1 MQTEKPIN
9 DITEQNDE
17 NPEDMQIEQQSNQK
31 DKIIGNTDENRKV
44 NNDTQEQM
52 DVNVQKDSDKPKR
65 RISTHGTNAAKTANK
80 LLCHAKSKIKGSWE
94 FVNKQRAERAKATKC
109 FVCGKPN
116 KTLQELELHVWRKH
130 KAYHYKCTY
139 CRKKYLTRAG
149 RNKHEMYHTIGYH
162 FKFKK
167 CKKTFMFEGQYDEH
181 MSVHT
186 KDNRYIC
193 RKKGCRKDY
202 GSTHARN
209 YHERQH
215 SAKAV
220 YCSFR
225 ENPKGKKCN
234 QQFFSKQHLD
244 QHYQGTHGE
253 GWHSKC
259 GKHFS
264 WPAQCTVHDKA
275 CTECKE
281 IKKQQAKQKWKKKQ

>member
-1 MQTEKPIN
+1 
-9 DITEQNDE
+9 
-17 NPEDMQIEQQSNQK
+17 
-31 DKIIGNTDENRKV
+31 
-44 NNDTQEQM
+44 
-52 DVNVQKDSDKPKR
+52 
-65 RISTHGTNAAKTANK
+65 
-80 LLCHAKSKIKGSWE
+80 
-94 FVNKQRAERAKATKC
+94 
-109 FVCGKPN
+109 
-116 KTLQELELHVWRKH
+116 
-130 KAYHYKCTY
+130 
-139 CRKKYLTRAG
+139 
-149 RNKHEMYHTIGYH
+149 MYHTIGYH
-162 FKFKK
+162 FKCTK
-167 CKKTFMFEGQYDEH
+167 CKKTFMFKSQYDEH

-202 GSTHARN
+202 GSTRARN

-259 GKHFS
+259 GKHFG
-264 WPAQCTVHDKA
+264 WPTQCTMHEKA
-275 CTECKE
+275 CTECKN